1 MIGFLLENISLVL
14 LITDNHQSIFMITDV
29 YHRRRR
35 RSSKDT
41 GGCRTSLFASGL
53 NPLQLSSNFNLIDAI
68 SISMLAS
75 EIITLT
81 ISHLFNRHQSIISLM
96 TSSYRLYWHNII
108 KVITSFRPDTSST
121 VINIFVITACH
132 SLYSML
138 SSAIITL
145 TSRGKMLKNKTIK
158 DGDISPRPMGHN
170 CPYGPMVRFDQ
181 RD

>member
-132 SLYSML
+132 SLFKL
-138 SSAIITL
+138 SNGIHYLFAILSTTKKQLQIPFAIQCIY
-145 TSRGKMLKNKTIK
+145 M
-158 DGDISPRPMGHN
+158 DIEEREEVGI
-170 CPYGPMVRFDQ
+170 
-181 RD
+181 